1 MSKRLKL
8 AFVLTAAF
16 FVTGVSARESYDCRN
31 GLFPAHEG
39 DFSLARVAP
48 DAKKSYFRADTDGCP
63 EAAHCVQKT
72 YLVPGDEVLVAQQ
85 DEDWSCAW
93 YFGKKRE
100 FVGYLPRRE
109 LKPVDVPV
117 PRREDWVGR
126 WKPIA
131 GDNVI
136 EIRAGEKN
144 LLDIKG
150 DASWVGAENA
160 AGEPNVHVGQFE
172 ATGIA
177 KGRYLVIRESA
188 DEYAC
193 HVDMQLVAG
202 RLVVHDNGFC
212 GGENVRFDGVYRK
225 ASP

>member
-1 MSKRLKL
+1 MKSL
-8 AFVLTAAF
+8 VLSIAMLPA
-16 FVTGVSARESYDCRN
+16 VGVSAMDSYNCRN

-39 DFSLARVAP
+39 DFTLARVAST
-48 DAKKSYFRADTDGCP
+48 AKKTHFRADTDGCP
-63 EAAHCVQKT
+63 QASRCIEKT

-85 DEDWSCAW
+85 EDGWACAW

-100 FVGYLPRRE
+100 FVGYLPQRE
-109 LKPVDVPV
+109 LQAVETPLPK
-117 PRREDWVGR
+117 REDWIGR

-144 LLDIKG
+144 LLRITG
-150 DASWVGAENA
+150 DATWIGAKNA

-172 ATGIA
+172 ATGVA
-177 KGRYLVIRESA
+177 KGRYLQVRESA
-188 DEYAC
+188 DDYAC
-193 HVDMQLVAG
+193 RVDMQLVAG

-212 GGENVRFDGVYRK
+212 GGENVRFDNVYRK
-225 ASP
+225 AGS